1 MSGDFVKRGG
11 IWVVFQIGLM
21 LANLAAPLWHRAEP
35 GLLVILCSAPLFAVA
50 AGCGIL
56 GALALGRNLTPF
68 PHPPSGTRLVTHGIY
83 GLIRHPLYA
92 AGMVW
97 SLGWALLWLSW
108 PAFVAA
114 LLLMPLLDAKSR
126 KEERW
131 LRQQFPD
138 YEAYQKR
145 TRRFLPWVY

>member
-11 IWVVFQIGLM
+11 FWVVFQTGLM
-21 LANLAAPLWHRAEP
+21 LANLAAPLWHRAKP
-35 GLLVILCSAPLFAVA
+35 GLPMILCSAPLFAVA

-56 GALALGRNLTPF
+56 GALTLGRNLTPF
-68 PHPPSGTRLVTHGIY
+68 PHPTTESRLVTRGIY
-83 GLIRHPLYA
+83 ALIRHPLYSA
-92 AGMVW
+92 VMLW
-97 SLGWALLWLSW
+97 SLAWALLWLSW

-114 LLLMPLLDAKSR
+114 LLLMLLLDAKSR

-138 YEAYQKR
+138 YEAYQNR
-145 TRRFLPWVY
+145 TRRFLPRVY